1 MARRKPRPR
10 SPRDEIEALFRPRSI
25 AVVGASANERSAGF
39 EFVQGLLKIG
49 FPGPVYPVNP
59 KLDELLGL
67 KAYPRLE
74 AIPGPVD
81 FVISAVPASAALD
94 VVEEAKAKG
103 TKLIHMFTARFSE
116 TGRQEGA
123 DLEQKLRRRTS
134 EAGIRMI
141 GPNCMGVY
149 YPKGKLTFDPEL
161 PTEPGNIGFLS
172 QSGGHAFRVIGRGA
186 ARGLRFSKVVSYGN
200 ALDLNEADFLDHFAQ
215 DPDTDFVAAYVEGVR
230 DGRRFFDALRRV
242 AATKP
247 VVVLKGGRTDAG
259 HAAASSHTSALASQQ
274 TVWRAVV
281 RQAGAIEVYSI
292 NELIDMLVMF
302 RSGGLV
308 KGRRVA
314 VLGGAG
320 GETVEAA
327 DLCQEAGLELAP
339 LPSELREK
347 LRDEIP
353 HAWDWIANPIDG
365 SILEWGRSEAF
376 TVIGLMAADP
386 TYDAIIVNV
395 RGIEHALSRDDG
407 GKAFRETVDQV
418 KKLATENGK
427 PAAVVMGDTES
438 REESRWK
445 TINETRD
452 ELAAAG
458 VAIFPDMERAARTMG
473 RYVEYMTERQGRH

>member
-1 MARRKPRPR
+1 MAKKKPRPR
-10 SPRDEIEALFRPRSI
+10 APSDEIEALLWPRSI

-39 EFVQGLLKIG
+39 EFVQGLQKVG
-49 FPGPVYPVNP
+49 FPGPIYPVNP

-74 AIPGPVD
+74 DIPGTVD
-81 FVISAVPASAALD
+81 FVMSAVPATAALD
-94 VVEEAKAKG
+94 MVEGAKAKG
-103 TKLIHMFTARFSE
+103 TKLIHLFTARFSE
-116 TGRQEGA
+116 TGRKEGA
-123 DLEQKLRRRTS
+123 DLEQELRRRTS
-134 EAGIRMI
+134 EAGIRVI

-149 YPKGKLTFDPEL
+149 YPKAKLTFDPEL
-161 PTEPGNIGFLS
+161 PTDPGNIGFLS
-172 QSGGHAFRVIGRGA
+172 QSGGHAYRVIGRGA
-186 ARGLRFSKVVSYGN
+186 SRGLKFSKVVSYGN

-259 HAAASSHTSALASQQ
+259 HAAASSHTAALAGQQ
-274 TVWRAVV
+274 TVWRAAV
-281 RQAGAIEVYSI
+281 RQAGAIEVGSI

-302 RSGGLV
+302 RTGGLA

-327 DLCQEAGLELAP
+327 DLCQEAGLELTP
-339 LPSELREK
+339 IPPEVREK
-347 LRDEIP
+347 LRDDLP
-353 HAWDWIANPIDG
+353 FAWDWIGNPIDR
-365 SILEWGRSEAF
+365 SILEWGRSDAF
-376 TVIGLMAADP
+376 GIIDLMAADP
-386 TYDAIIVNV
+386 IYDAIIANV
-395 RGIEHALSRDDG
+395 RGIEHALSRDDD
-407 GKAFRETVDQV
+407 GKTFRETVDRV

-445 TINETRD
+445 AVNETRD

-458 VAIFPDMERAARTMG
+458 VAIFPDMERASRTMG
-473 RYVEYMTERQGRH
+473 RFIEYMTDRQGRL